1 MYTPSGVII
10 DVLPRVLGSG
20 EISLDVDAQIS
31 SFKVNTNGLVGS
43 PTLILRQLTTTV
55 GLKDGDVMLL
65 GGLQDTQSSESKSGY
80 SFLPASWSASTDG
93 RHQTDLV
100 LVVSARILED

>member
-1 MYTPSGVII
+1 M
-10 DVLPRVLGSG
+10 GSG

-31 SFKVNTNGLVGS
+31 SFKANSSGLVGS

-65 GGLQDTQSSESKSGY
+65 GGLQDTQSSESKSGL
-80 SFLPASWSASTDG
+80 SFLPASWSAGSDSKT
-93 RHQTDLV
+93 QTDLV
-100 LVVSARILED
+100 LVVSAKVLEG